1 MITDSNNL
9 IPVNTSISS
18 LSDAQKAITA
28 LSENLTKL
36 NSYGLGFAIPFFDV
50 KNINANYQIV
60 NNQDTASNQFFNVIS
75 AASPGAL
82 TLNFPSSPTI
92 GSMYYF
98 YDYTG
103 NCNTYNI
110 TIARNGN
117 TIDGSTS
124 NVTLSTN
131 YTKALFIC
139 VDTNKLH
146 RIL

>member
-1 MITDSNNL
+1 MITNSTNL
-9 IPVNTSISS
+9 IPMGTSIPT
-18 LSDAQKAITA
+18 LPDAEKSISAI
-28 LSENLTKL
+28 SENIKKI
-36 NSYGLGFAIPFFDV
+36 NDFGLGFAVPFFDV
-50 KNINANYQIV
+50 KNINADYQIV

-82 TLNFPSSPTI
+82 TLTFPSNPTI
-92 GSMYYF
+92 GSLYYF

-103 NCNTYNI
+103 NCSTYNI

>member
-9 IPVNTSISS
+9 IPINTSISTI
-18 LSDAQKAITA
+18 SDAQKAISA
-28 LSENLTKL
+28 ISENIAKL
-36 NSYGLGFAIPFFDV
+36 NSYGLGFAVPFFDV
-50 KNINANYQIV
+50 QNINAAYQIV
-60 NNQDTASNQFFNVIS
+60 NNSDVASNQFFNVIS

-82 TLNFPSSPTI
+82 TLTMPSNPTI

-117 TIDGSTS
+117 TIDGASS
-124 NVTLSTN
+124 NITLSTN
-131 YTKALFIC
+131 YTKCLLIC